1 MNLNIETWFN
11 TAEVK
16 RFFFPGKIFSGVG
29 AFSMAIDLC
38 QQNEAKTLVV
48 VDRNLYQL
56 AFVKEQLKRLDKC
69 LINVVLVNGTPYT
82 QDVYEAVQS
91 QAVRPT
97 HILAIGG
104 GSTVDFAK
112 AMLAIFHF
120 GKIEDLGLHGKV
132 AVPSGD
138 IKPLLVAVP
147 TTAGSGAEASRYFVT
162 YDKSNKH
169 KVFGKNWGLIADWI
183 MLDPVFLESMP
194 IEGIVACGFD
204 AFVHL
209 FESLICRYEKSS
221 MGEMFSLYGI
231 SAIIKS
237 LDSIVYKNQ
246 KNNENFIILM
256 EMATLGGVA
265 LTNVRTGNIHEAAGA
280 LLEVTNLSHPETLFV
295 FFKKGMMQYQ
305 HQIRDQEQKLISFIN
320 DNMQSKSI
328 SSLSELIDWWE
339 KLFDHAGIASR
350 VALEIKRIE
359 PDLHHIRDHIF
370 QRIWDDKVWVEKE
383 SPLTLNEKLIYD
395 LIDQSMTQQLQR
407 ADIA

>member
-11 TAEVK
+11 TSEVK

-29 AFSMAIDLC
+29 TFAMAVDLC
-38 QQNEAKTLVV
+38 IQNEGKTLVI

-69 LINVVLVNGTPYT
+69 LINVVLVNGAPYT

-91 QAVRPT
+91 QAVRPS

-104 GSTVDFAK
+104 GSTIDFAK

-120 GKIEDLGLHGKV
+120 GRIEDLGLHGK
-132 AVPSGD
+132 AAAPTSE

-162 YDKSNKH
+162 YDKNDKH

-183 MLDPVFLESMP
+183 MLDPVFMKSMP

-209 FESLICRYEKSS
+209 FESLICRHEKSS

-237 LDSIVYKNQ
+237 LDSIIYKNQ
-246 KNNENFIILM
+246 KNNENLTVLM

-280 LLEVTNLSHPETLFV
+280 LLEVSNLNHPETLFV
-295 FFKKGMMQYQ
+295 FFKEGMMQYQ
-305 HQIRDQEQKLISFIN
+305 HQVKYQEENLMN
-320 DNMQSKSI
+320 SI
-328 SSLSELIDWWE
+328 GGRSLSRSINTVSDLIAWWE
-339 KLFDHAGIASR
+339 SLFEHAGIASR
-350 VALEIKRIE
+350 VANEIKKIE
-359 PDLHHIRDHIF
+359 PNLSNIRDHIF
-370 QRIWDDKVWVEKE
+370 QRVWTDKVWVEKE
-383 SPLTLNEKLIYD
+383 SPLLLTEELIYE
-395 LIDQSMTQQLQR
+395 LIDKSINQQLNR
-407 ADIA
+407 PSVF